1 MNDVFFLLG
10 ANLGEPL
17 AQLRD
22 AATALEKRV
31 GTIKKTSSVYASAA
45 WGVEDQPTFLNQVL
59 LISTPLSAR
68 EVLQEIQQIENDL
81 GRVRLQKWGARIID
95 IDILYYNNDVV
106 DEEDLRI
113 PHPYIAQR
121 RFTLLPLV
129 EIAPNYVHPAGQ
141 ETNQELLQSCEDHLP
156 VQLLSATE

>member
-17 AQLRD
+17 AQLRG

-31 GTIKKTSSVYASAA
+31 GTIQKTSSVYASVA
-45 WGVEDQPTFLNQVL
+45 WGIEEQPPFLNQIL
-59 LISTPLSAR
+59 LVSSPLSAR
-68 EVLQEIQQIENDL
+68 AILEEIQQIENDL
-81 GRVRLQKWGARIID
+81 GRVRLQKWGARTID
-95 IDILYYNNDVV
+95 IDILYYNNEVV

-129 EIAPNYVHPAGQ
+129 EIAPDYVHPTRQ
-141 ETNQELLQSCEDHLP
+141 VTNKELLQSCEDDLH
-156 VQLLSATE
+156 VQLFSTTE